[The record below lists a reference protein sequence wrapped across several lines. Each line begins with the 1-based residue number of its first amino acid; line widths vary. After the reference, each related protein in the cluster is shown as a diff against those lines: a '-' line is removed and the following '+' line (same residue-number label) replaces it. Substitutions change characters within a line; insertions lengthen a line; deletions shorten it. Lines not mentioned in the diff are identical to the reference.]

1 MKEKFNSCEQVNVGI
16 SYNKINGGA
25 AADSIRHIIL
35 EQNLNLIETDYRS
48 IIPPHINLD
57 GIFENQDKFLE
68 ILNHAKTQATLLL
81 KDLDGLIIPG
91 SDARIDPRLYREPL
105 TEHPDRI
112 DLARSIAELALV
124 HVAMQHGIPILGICG
139 GHQIIN
145 VYLGGTL
152 KALSEED
159 IDAQGYMCYSL
170 IGFNPKT
177 ELAKIFFEIRENR
190 DNLRQTEIYS
200 HQFFGAHKHAIKQL
214 AHKELANKDQ
224 MISVVA
230 IADDSNYTIEGF
242 ESKYGSPLYSMQFH
256 PEVGAKGMYSQLYKT
271 ISYQAATSEDIMTN
285 SKIFMA
291 FKQAM
296 ITFHLKKSLFKS
308 IRNKE
313 EVLELKGYS
322 ESVSPEKKI
331 ESSKTTSA
339 LDLYTLFKDT
349 QSQVDNHHTNEPEK
363 SLIKTGF

>member
-1 MKEKFNSCEQVNVGI
+1 MKAKFDSYKQVNFGI
-16 SYNKINGGA
+16 SYNKKNGGA
-25 AADSIRHIIL
+25 AADSIKSIIS
-35 EQNLNLIETDYRS
+35 EQQLNLSEIDYRAL
-48 IIPPHINLD
+48 IPTSFNLD
-57 GIFENQDKFLE
+57 NIFENQEKFLE
-68 ILNHAKTQATLLL
+68 ILKRAKTQAAILL
-81 KDLDGLIIPG
+81 KDIDGLIIPG
-91 SDARIDPRLYREPL
+91 SDARIDPRLYSEPL
-105 TEHPDRI
+105 TDYPDRI
-112 DLARSIAELALV
+112 DLGRSIAELAQV
-124 HVAMQHGIPILGICG
+124 HVAMQRGIPILGICG

-152 KALSEED
+152 KILSEED

-170 IGFNPKT
+170 VGFDPKT
-177 ELAKIFFEIRENR
+177 ELAKIFFETRENK

-214 AHKELANKDQ
+214 AHKKLANKDQ

-230 IADDSNYTIEGF
+230 IAGDSNYTIEGF

-256 PEVGAKGMYSQLYKT
+256 PEVGAKGMYSQLHKA
-271 ISYQAATSEDIMTN
+271 ISYQAATYQDIITN

-308 IRNKE
+308 IKNKE
-313 EVLELKGYS
+313 ELCEPKEPS
-322 ESVSPEKKI
+322 ERGLPEKKI

-349 QSQVDNHHTNEPEK
+349 QSQVYDCPTNDPEK
-363 SLIKTGF
+363 SFMKTGF